1 MFTANSLYFL
11 HVDAVYKVD
20 YKMCFVFLL
29 LVTLRYHCG
38 ILTFSSSVYRVRD
51 CSSEEPFHLVIKIQ
65 QLLSENA
72 WCVS

>member
-38 ILTFSSSVYRVRD
+38 ILTFSCIYGKGL
-51 CSSEEPFHLVIKIQ
+51 FF
-65 QLLSENA
+65 
-72 WCVS
+72 